1 MRKLKTILQY
11 NNTYRVIALLVLL
24 YSLAVTL
31 IPNYKSKYEANETEF
46 ILNILEYKIDGNK
59 LSLTL
64 KGKEKIKGIYYIKTE
79 EEKEWLEKN
88 LELEGT
94 LKIKGTL
101 KVPNNNTV
109 PNLFNYKKYLY
120 FNKIYYLLEINELKI
135 DKKTDNI
142 LYKIKNYAYLRA
154 SKIKYNKYI
163 YAYILGTT
171 DNLEENIIDSYRT
184 NGISHLFALSGL
196 HVGIFSFI
204 LMKILSK
211 LKIKKV
217 YNYLFIFIILLMFAF
232 ITGFSPSILRSI
244 LLFFLLGINKIYN
257 LNIRTINILYLT
269 FSIIVLVNPFIIFQ
283 IGFIL
288 SFITTF
294 FLILTS
300 YLIENKNYLQ
310 SLLIVSA
317 ISFISSL
324 GVSIY
329 FFGSINP
336 MGIILNLIF
345 VPLVSFIIFPLSL
358 IVYIFPIL
366 SNILNILTNIMEN
379 LSLFLTKVK
388 LEIYFP
394 ATNISSIIIYYICL
408 TILFKTRNKKIIFI
422 IFFILMSWKVY
433 PYFKNETSIYFIDVG
448 QGDSCLLVTPHAS
461 KAILIDTGGKISYN
475 KEKWM
480 RHSKEYQISTDT
492 LIPFMRSI
500 GVYKL
505 DYCFLTHGDYDHMGE
520 AINLVE
526 NFKVEKVIFN
536 CGEFNELEQDL
547 IKVLDKKKIPYY
559 SCIKELNIDDNKLYF
574 LNNKDYGNENDN
586 SSVIYT
592 ELNNHKF
599 LFMGDAGVGVEEDLI
614 KKYNLQDID
623 VLKVGH
629 HGSKTSSGEEF
640 IDEINPKY
648 SIISVGKNNRYGHPN
663 DSVLDNLYDS
673 KIYRTDQDGSIMFK
687 LKNNKLEIET
697 CTP

>member
-196 HVGIFSFI
+196 HVGIFSLI

-358 IVYIFPIL
+358 IVYIFPFL

-505 DYCFLTHGDYDHMGE
+505 DYCFLTHGDTDHAGEIINLQKNFKIDKIYINKGEVNKLESNIQKAKIIDFE
-520 AINLVE
+520 AIQIDNIKIQSLNDKIYMDENDDSLV
-526 NFKVEKVIFN
+526 F
-536 CGEFNELEQDL
+536 L
-547 IKVLDKKKIPYY
+547 
-559 SCIKELNIDDNKLYF
+559 LNI
-574 LNNKDYGNENDN
+574 ENV
-586 SSVIYT
+586 SIILT
-592 ELNNHKF
+592 
-599 LFMGDAGVGVEEDLI
+599 GDASTKTEKYILSN
-614 KKYNLQDID
+614 YNLSKVDI
-623 VLKVGH
+623 LKVGH
-629 HGSKTSSGEEF
+629 HGSKTSSSSDFLET
-640 IDEINPKY
+640 INPNI
-648 SIISVGKNNRYGHPN
+648 SIISSGLNNRFNHPHQE
-663 DSVLDNLYDS
+663 VL
-673 KIYRTDQDGSIMFK
+673 
-687 LKNNKLEIET
+687 NKLENIGEVYNTAYDGTIEIKIKNGYKVKNY
-697 CTP
+697 PR

>member
-196 HVGIFSFI
+196 HVGIFSLI

-358 IVYIFPIL
+358 IVYIFPVL

-505 DYCFLTHGDYDHMGE
+505 DYCFLTHGDTDHAGEIINLQKNFKIDKIYINKGEVNKLESNIQKAKIIDFE
-520 AINLVE
+520 AIQIDNIKIQSLNDKIYMDENDDSLV
-526 NFKVEKVIFN
+526 F
-536 CGEFNELEQDL
+536 L
-547 IKVLDKKKIPYY
+547 
-559 SCIKELNIDDNKLYF
+559 LNI
-574 LNNKDYGNENDN
+574 ENV
-586 SSVIYT
+586 SIILT
-592 ELNNHKF
+592 
-599 LFMGDAGVGVEEDLI
+599 GDASTKTEKDILSN
-614 KKYNLQDID
+614 YNLSKVDI
-623 VLKVGH
+623 LKVGH
-629 HGSKTSSGEEF
+629 HGSKTSSSSDFLET
-640 IDEINPKY
+640 INPSI
-648 SIISVGKNNRYGHPN
+648 SIISSGLNNRFNHPHQE
-663 DSVLDNLYDS
+663 VL
-673 KIYRTDQDGSIMFK
+673 
-687 LKNNKLEIET
+687 NKLENIGEVYNTAYDGTIEIKIKNGYKVKNY
-697 CTP
+697 PR

>member
-196 HVGIFSFI
+196 HVGIFSLI

-505 DYCFLTHGDYDHMGE
+505 DYCFLTHGDTDHAGEIINLQKNFKIDKIYINKGEVNKLESNIQKAKIIDFE
-520 AINLVE
+520 AIQIDN
-526 NFKVEKVIFN
+526 
-536 CGEFNELEQDL
+536 
-547 IKVLDKKKIPYY
+547 IKIQSLNDKIYM
-559 SCIKELNIDDNKLYF
+559 D
-574 LNNKDYGNENDN
+574 ENDN
-586 SSVIYT
+586 SLVFL
-592 ELNNHKF
+592 LNIENVSII
-599 LFMGDAGVGVEEDLI
+599 LTGDASTKTEKDILSN
-614 KKYNLQDID
+614 YNLSKVDI
-623 VLKVGH
+623 LKVGH
-629 HGSKTSSGEEF
+629 HGSKTSSSSDFLET
-640 IDEINPKY
+640 INPSI
-648 SIISVGKNNRYGHPN
+648 SIISSGLNNRFNHPHQE
-663 DSVLDNLYDS
+663 VL
-673 KIYRTDQDGSIMFK
+673 
-687 LKNNKLEIET
+687 NKLENIGEVYNTAYDGTIEIKIKNGYKVKNY
-697 CTP
+697 PR

>member
-196 HVGIFSFI
+196 HVGIFSLI

-358 IVYIFPIL
+358 IVYIFPFL

-505 DYCFLTHGDYDHMGE
+505 DYCFLTHGDTDHAGEIINLQKNFKIDKIYINKGEVNKLESNIQKAKIIDFE
-520 AINLVE
+520 AIQIDN
-526 NFKVEKVIFN
+526 
-536 CGEFNELEQDL
+536 
-547 IKVLDKKKIPYY
+547 IKIQSLNDKIYM
-559 SCIKELNIDDNKLYF
+559 D
-574 LNNKDYGNENDN
+574 ENDN
-586 SSVIYT
+586 SLVFL
-592 ELNNHKF
+592 LNIENVSII
-599 LFMGDAGVGVEEDLI
+599 LTGDASTKTEKDILSN
-614 KKYNLQDID
+614 YNLSKVDI
-623 VLKVGH
+623 LKVGH
-629 HGSKTSSGEEF
+629 HGSKTSSSSDFLET
-640 IDEINPKY
+640 INPSI
-648 SIISVGKNNRYGHPN
+648 SIISSGLNNRFNHPHQE
-663 DSVLDNLYDS
+663 VL
-673 KIYRTDQDGSIMFK
+673 
-687 LKNNKLEIET
+687 NKLENIGEVYNTAYEGTIEIKIKNGYKVKNY
-697 CTP
+697 PR

>member
-196 HVGIFSFI
+196 HVGIFSLI

-358 IVYIFPIL
+358 IVYIFPFL

-505 DYCFLTHGDYDHMGE
+505 DYCFLTHGDTDHAGEIINLQKNFKIDKIYINKGEVNKLESNIQKAKIIDFE
-520 AINLVE
+520 AIQIDNIKIQSLNDKIYMDENDDSLV
-526 NFKVEKVIFN
+526 F
-536 CGEFNELEQDL
+536 L
-547 IKVLDKKKIPYY
+547 
-559 SCIKELNIDDNKLYF
+559 LNI
-574 LNNKDYGNENDN
+574 ENV
-586 SSVIYT
+586 SIILT
-592 ELNNHKF
+592 
-599 LFMGDAGVGVEEDLI
+599 GDASTKTEKDILSN
-614 KKYNLQDID
+614 YNLSKVDI
-623 VLKVGH
+623 LKVGH
-629 HGSKTSSGEEF
+629 HGSKTSSSSDFLET
-640 IDEINPKY
+640 INPSI
-648 SIISVGKNNRYGHPN
+648 SIISSGLNNRFNHPHQE
-663 DSVLDNLYDS
+663 VL
-673 KIYRTDQDGSIMFK
+673 
-687 LKNNKLEIET
+687 NKLENIGEVYNTAYDGTIEIKIKNGYKVKNY
-697 CTP
+697 PR

>member
-196 HVGIFSFI
+196 HVGIFSLI

-269 FSIIVLVNPFIIFQ
+269 FSIIVFVNPFIIFQ

-358 IVYIFPIL
+358 IVYIFPVL

>member
-196 HVGIFSFI
+196 HVGIFSLI

-358 IVYIFPIL
+358 IVYIFPVL

-505 DYCFLTHGDYDHMGE
+505 DYCFLTHGDTDHAGEIINLQKNFKIDKIYINKGEVNKLESNIQKAKIIDFE
-520 AINLVE
+520 AIQIDN
-526 NFKVEKVIFN
+526 
-536 CGEFNELEQDL
+536 
-547 IKVLDKKKIPYY
+547 IKIQSLNDKIYM
-559 SCIKELNIDDNKLYF
+559 D
-574 LNNKDYGNENDN
+574 ENDN
-586 SSVIYT
+586 SLVFL
-592 ELNNHKF
+592 LNIENVSII
-599 LFMGDAGVGVEEDLI
+599 LTGDASTKTEKDILSN
-614 KKYNLQDID
+614 YNLSKVDI
-623 VLKVGH
+623 LKVGH
-629 HGSKTSSGEEF
+629 HGSKTSSSSDFLET
-640 IDEINPKY
+640 INPSI
-648 SIISVGKNNRYGHPN
+648 SIISSGLNNRFNHPHQE
-663 DSVLDNLYDS
+663 VL
-673 KIYRTDQDGSIMFK
+673 
-687 LKNNKLEIET
+687 NKLENIGEVYNTAYDGTIEIKIKNGYKVKNY
-697 CTP
+697 PR

>member
-1 MRKLKTILQY
+1 MRKLNTILQY

-196 HVGIFSFI
+196 HVGIFSLI

-358 IVYIFPIL
+358 IVYIFPFL

-408 TILFKTRNKKIIFI
+408 TILIKTRNKKIIFI

-505 DYCFLTHGDYDHMGE
+505 DYCFLTHGDTDHAGEIINLQKNFKIDKIYINKGEVNKLESNIQKAKIIDFE
-520 AINLVE
+520 AIQIDNIKIQSLNDKIYMDENDDSLV
-526 NFKVEKVIFN
+526 F
-536 CGEFNELEQDL
+536 L
-547 IKVLDKKKIPYY
+547 
-559 SCIKELNIDDNKLYF
+559 LNI
-574 LNNKDYGNENDN
+574 ENV
-586 SSVIYT
+586 SIILT
-592 ELNNHKF
+592 
-599 LFMGDAGVGVEEDLI
+599 GDASTKTEKDILSN
-614 KKYNLQDID
+614 YNLSKVDI
-623 VLKVGH
+623 LKVGH
-629 HGSKTSSGEEF
+629 HGSKTSSSSDFLET
-640 IDEINPKY
+640 INPSI
-648 SIISVGKNNRYGHPN
+648 SIISSGLNNRFNHPHQE
-663 DSVLDNLYDS
+663 VL
-673 KIYRTDQDGSIMFK
+673 
-687 LKNNKLEIET
+687 NKLENIGEVYNTAYDGTIEIKIKNGYKVKNY
-697 CTP
+697 PR